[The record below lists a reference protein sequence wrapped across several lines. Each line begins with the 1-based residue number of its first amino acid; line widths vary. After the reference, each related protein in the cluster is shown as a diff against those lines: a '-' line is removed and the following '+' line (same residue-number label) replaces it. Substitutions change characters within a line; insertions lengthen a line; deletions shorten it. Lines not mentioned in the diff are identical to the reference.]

1 MGAGFPAFV
10 GGAGEAYFFGG
21 DRGVEAVIR

>member
-1 MGAGFPAFV
+1 MGAGLLAFV